1 VIFFAGENAMK
12 SLIKVAILTSVTTA
26 ALVYVLLEWRPLG
39 DLRSSPLVTWA
50 SSSSSTASSSS
61 SASPLPGPKGGR
73 VPITE
78 DELNNIEVYQKTNTG
93 VVNITSASVAY
104 DIFYRPIPQSGVGSG
119 VIIDNL
125 GHIVTN
131 HHVIQDAD
139 QLEVTLADKSTYTA
153 KVVGD
158 DPDNDLAVVQINA
171 PKDKLSWIPLSTS
184 SKDLQV
190 GQKVLAIG
198 NPYRLDRTL
207 TTGIISSLGRT
218 IPTEN
223 GRRIEGVIQTD
234 AAINPG
240 NSGGPLLNASGE
252 VIGINSA
259 IVGSA
264 NGGNVGIGFAIPVD
278 TVHRIVDDLIKYGY
292 VRRPYL
298 GIEAI
303 QLSDYPGDAAR
314 LGIEPKGLLVY
325 SVKPGSP
332 AALAGIKAGQVS
344 SYRGRQALSDFDVIL
359 SFDNKEV
366 NSSSDLASA
375 IDRHKAGERVTIT
388 VLRGNQKI
396 QVPVTLQEAPHSNR

>member
-1 VIFFAGENAMK
+1 
-12 SLIKVAILTSVTTA
+12 
-26 ALVYVLLEWRPLG
+26 
-39 DLRSSPLVTWA
+39 
-50 SSSSSTASSSS
+50 
-61 SASPLPGPKGGR
+61 
-73 VPITE
+73 
-78 DELNNIEVYQKTNTG
+78 
-93 VVNITSASVAY
+93 VNITSASVAY

-153 KVVGD
+153 KVIGD
-158 DPDNDLAVVQINA
+158 DPANDLAVVQINA
-171 PKDKLSWIPLSTS
+171 PKGKLSPIPLASST
-184 SKDLQV
+184 KELQV

-207 TTGIISSLGRT
+207 TTGIISSLGRF
-218 IPTEN
+218 IPTDN

-240 NSGGPLLNASGE
+240 NSGGPLLNTSGE

-278 TVHRIVDDLIKYGY
+278 TVHRIADDLIKYGY

-298 GIEAI
+298 GVDAI
-303 QLSDYPGDAAR
+303 QLSDYPTDAAK
-314 LGIEPKGLLVY
+314 LGVEAKGLLVIDVT
-325 SVKPGSP
+325 SGSP
-332 AALAGIKAGQVS
+332 AAAAGIRPTLIS
-344 SYRGRQALSDFDVIL
+344 RGRRVTVAGDIITA
-359 SFDNKEV
+359 FDNREV
-366 NSSSDLASA
+366 NSSADLAAA
-375 IDRHKAGERVTIT
+375 IDRHQAGERVSIT

-396 QVPVTLQEAPHSNR
+396 QVPVTLQEAPHSTR

>member
-1 VIFFAGENAMK
+1 MK
-12 SLIKVAILTSVTTA
+12 SLIKVAILSSVTTA
-26 ALVYVLLEWRPLG
+26 ALIYVLLEWRPFG
-39 DLRSSPLVTWA
+39 DIRSSPIVTWA
-50 SSSSSTASSSS
+50 SPSSSSSSSS
-61 SASPLPGPKGGR
+61 SAGSPFPEPKGGR
-73 VPITE
+73 VPISE

-131 HHVIQDAD
+131 HHVVQDAD
-139 QLEVTLADKSTYTA
+139 ELEVTLADKSTYSA
-153 KVVGD
+153 KVIGD
-158 DPDNDLAVVQINA
+158 DPNNDLAVVQITA
-171 PKDKLSWIPLSTS
+171 PKDKLSPIPLGTS

-207 TTGIISSLGRT
+207 TTGIISSLGRSIT
-218 IPTEN
+218 TDK
-223 GRRIEGVIQTD
+223 GTKIEGVIQTD

-240 NSGGPLLNASGE
+240 NSGGPLLNSNGE

-259 IVGSA
+259 IVGTA
-264 NGGNVGIGFAIPVD
+264 NGGNVGIGFAIPVE
-278 TVHRIVDDLIKYGY
+278 TVHRIAEDLIKYGY

-298 GIEAI
+298 GVEAI
-303 QLSDYPGDAAR
+303 QLSDIPGDAAR

-325 SVKPGSP
+325 SVAPGSP
-332 AALAGIKAGQVS
+332 AALAGLRPAQVGI
-344 SYRGRQALSDFDVIL
+344 YRGGRQALAGGDIIL

-366 NSSSDLASA
+366 NYSADLGIA
-375 IDRHKAGERVTIT
+375 IDKHKAGDRVSIT
-388 VLRGNQKI
+388 VLRNNQKV
-396 QVPVTLQEAPHSNR
+396 QVAVTLQEAPHGNR

>member
-1 VIFFAGENAMK
+1 MK

-50 SSSSSTASSSS
+50 SSSSSTTSSSS

-278 TVHRIVDDLIKYGY
+278 TVHRIADDLIKYGY

-303 QLSDYPGDAAR
+303 QLSDYPGDAAK

-325 SVKPGSP
+325 SVSQGSP
-332 AALAGIKAGQVS
+332 AALAGIKPAQVGI
-344 SYRGRQALSDFDVIL
+344 YRGRQVLNGGDVIVL
-359 SFDNKEV
+359 FDNKEV
-366 NSSSDLASA
+366 NTSAELASV
-375 IDRHKAGERVTIT
+375 IDRHKAGDRVTIT

-396 QVPVTLQEAPHSNR
+396 QVPVSLQEAPHGNR